1 MNVGALVNDGQFRM
15 SAVRCYDT
23 AMNQQNE
30 KKCCSQSGAESV
42 ETPGV
47 WVETTWREMWWWET
61 KSGDAGKALTS
72 DIHSVSNVNQIQLFM
87 GCAKL
92 VKRPIESTP

>member
-1 MNVGALVNDGQFRM
+1 MECVSACYLGGRANLNVGALVNDGQFRM

-47 WVETTWREMWWWET
+47 WVKTTWRWER
-61 KSGDAGKALTS
+61 KSSDAGKVFAS
-72 DIHSVSNVNQIQLFM
+72 EHQH
-87 GCAKL
+87 KL
-92 VKRPIESTP
+92 CEIG